1 MALAKT
7 TAKNGAVLIST
18 AALPAP
24 ASFVATA
31 IPSNVSETTSGP
43 EMAPSMSMGRS
54 LGRRAPLTATA
65 SRSASVA
72 GRARN
77 AENTVGEACPAPMA
91 VARNAVP
98 QKNIVVAR
106 RAAEPAPMASGR
118 LTGRRVSSATIS
130 SIAYKHQ

>member
-7 TAKNGAVLIST
+7 TAKNGAVLIRT

-43 EMAPSMSMGRS
+43 EMAPSMSMRRS
-54 LGRRAPLTATA
+54 LGRRAPLAATA
-65 SRSASVA
+65 SSSASVA

-77 AENTVGEACPAPMA
+77 AENTVGEA
-91 VARNAVP
+91 
-98 QKNIVVAR
+98 
-106 RAAEPAPMASGR
+106 
-118 LTGRRVSSATIS
+118 
-130 SIAYKHQ
+130 